1 MIKPELFDDPDIGEL
16 EMVARWLFAGL
27 LTQADKRGR
36 LVDEPR
42 RLKARLLPF
51 DRTVDIDKVLAD
63 LATAR
68 MILRYEH
75 GGKAYIQIRSFEK
88 HQRPHPK
95 EAESAIP
102 APHDKADTKT
112 SRETATHGGVYGVIV
127 GDKIKIGY
135 SRSLGIRTNTIIK
148 SLPGAKLEWIV
159 EGLTGSQARQMER
172 LIHKSLWRHHVD
184 SEWFTVNEH
193 TLNPVL
199 EEGRVI
205 TRLGQT
211 KGVASKSESG
221 VLILDSGTR
230 NLERKDKAAA
240 APRPSDPRSE
250 PPTENLRII
259 TKLAHEAIDI
269 EGIGATLSDLAD
281 AVKSL
286 CSTRAISYNSDV
298 VRKAVDSA
306 LAQRRVKAS

>member
-1 MIKPELFDDPDIGEL
+1 MIKPEFFDDPDVADVSMAARLCFIGL
-16 EMVARWLFAGL
+16 W
-27 LTQADKRGR
+27 TQADREGR
-36 LVDEPR
+36 LVDDPR
-42 RLKARLLPF
+42 RLKARLFPF
-51 DRTVDIDKVLAD
+51 DIVDMDTLA
-63 LATAR
+63 LELVGKG
-68 MILRYEH
+68 MIVRYVVDS
-75 GGKAYIQIRSFEK
+75 KNYIAVPNFTK

-95 EAESAIP
+95 EPSSVIP
-102 APHDKADTKT
+102 VPPSKATERNGTT
-112 SRETATHGGVYGVIV
+112 S
-127 GDKIKIGY
+127 K
-135 SRSLGIRTNTIIK
+135 
-148 SLPGAKLEWIV
+148 
-159 EGLTGSQARQMER
+159 
-172 LIHKSLWRHHVD
+172 
-184 SEWFTVNEH
+184 
-193 TLNPVL
+193 NPA
-199 EEGRVI
+199 GP
-205 TRLGQT
+205 
-211 KGVASKSESG
+211 SESG

-269 EGIGATLSDLAD
+269 EGVGATLSDLAD